1 MAKVAPINSRAK
13 GAGAEREFSR
23 LIEQELGVPLVRN
36 LEQSRNG
43 GHDLT
48 APGDD
53 PVSRALNA
61 YAIEVK
67 RYREITPALLDRFWQ
82 QAEAQAR
89 SAAKIPALAYRE
101 DRREWRVLVPLHRL
115 NGDFGDWGGIAWT
128 AEMTAQAFCE
138 LVRDSAKSPAP
149 GLRGRT
155 WSRSD

>member
-43 GHDLT
+43 GHDMT

-67 RYREITPALLDRFWQ
+67 R
-82 QAEAQAR
+82 
-89 SAAKIPALAYRE
+89 YRE